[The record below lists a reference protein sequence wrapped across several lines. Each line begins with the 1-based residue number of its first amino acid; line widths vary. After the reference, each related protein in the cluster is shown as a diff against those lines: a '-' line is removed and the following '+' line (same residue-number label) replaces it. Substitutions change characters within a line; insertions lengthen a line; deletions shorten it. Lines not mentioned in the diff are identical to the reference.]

1 MVETFEPQAKIPFP
15 SVTVCNAFP
24 LPVLGQPGTEAR
36 MAIDGVKELMCYN
49 TSSEREGIADA
60 VGIHYTV

>member
-24 LPVLGQPGTEAR
+24 LPVLGL
-36 MAIDGVKELMCYN
+36 KELMCYN